1 MPERKQARPKTTDHM
16 PPRRQNADTLFFFP
30 PLTCRRRGS
39 SLGNAT
45 PFFSFSVA
53 LPYQEGF
60 SVSHSNTCTR
70 EDIAQLLKHAP
81 PEMRQ
86 AVYALFLSAKKSLD
100 LGYHPEV
107 RATPIK
113 GWRCLLQLLASVAA
127 MQTETEALLR
137 VTSDLV
143 AIADHMAVP
152 SEVLRQSAEI
162 LVHALHADLY
172 VCRMRSEDG
181 EWVVQ
186 AAARADGAA
195 IPIVA
200 PMMEE
205 SLIRH
210 PVMRVIQEGHGR
222 YVVSNDLHGLERGGE
237 AFDCVIYK
245 SGYRSRLAFIL
256 RDRFDRP
263 AFGLVLLYTE
273 RDYGFDGYDARFLSK
288 CARILSLTVGR
299 RLAVARDTLEKAAGA
314 MAHYGNNAL
323 NIMRNQAEY
332 CGELVEDIDAN
343 HARALRLC
351 RELLGEFPED
361 SRGKRLALELES
373 VLARTDLTELAG
385 HLGGVLE
392 GNRRMTRIIK
402 SLKKSVDRPR
412 LMRYALGQDVL
423 ELEDGSQ
430 QQESSVT
437 RP

>member
-1 MPERKQARPKTTDHM
+1 MET
-16 PPRRQNADTLFFFP
+16 RRLF
-30 PLTCRRRGS
+30 
-39 SLGNAT
+39 SL
-45 PFFSFSVA
+45 FSMT

-60 SVSHSNTCTR
+60 SVSHSKTCTR

-222 YVVSNDLHGLERGGE
+222 YVVSNDLHGLERGG
-237 AFDCVIYK
+237 DLRC
-245 SGYRSRLAFIL
+245 
-256 RDRFDRP
+256 RDRAEHAPVLSRADGEGDLFPIELFCLLSEHLFRDRSHRLP
-263 AFGLVLLYTE
+263 
-273 RDYGFDGYDARFLSK
+273 
-288 CARILSLTVGR
+288 R
-299 RLAVARDTLEKAAGA
+299 RLRAS
-314 MAHYGNNAL
+314 
-323 NIMRNQAEY
+323 
-332 CGELVEDIDAN
+332 
-343 HARALRLC
+343 HADLHHIFRRK
-351 RELLGEFPED
+351 
-361 SRGKRLALELES
+361 RGKSDGKALF
-373 VLARTDLTELAG
+373 AG
-385 HLGGVLE
+385 
-392 GNRRMTRIIK
+392 I
-402 SLKKSVDRPR
+402 
-412 LMRYALGQDVL
+412 
-423 ELEDGSQ
+423 
-430 QQESSVT
+430 
-437 RP
+437 

>member
-1 MPERKQARPKTTDHM
+1 MSYR
-16 PPRRQNADTLFFFP
+16 
-30 PLTCRRRGS
+30 
-39 SLGNAT
+39 
-45 PFFSFSVA
+45 
-53 LPYQEGF
+53 
-60 SVSHSNTCTR
+60 NTRTY
-70 EDIAQLLKHAP
+70 EDIVQLLRHTP

-86 AVYALFLSAKKSLD
+86 ALFLAAKKSLD
-100 LGYHPEV
+100 LGYRPEV

-113 GWRCLLQLLASVAA
+113 GWRCLLQLLSSIAT

-162 LVHALHADLY
+162 LVHALHADMY
-172 VCRMRSEDG
+172 VCRIRSEQG
-181 EWVVQ
+181 EWIVQ

-222 YVVSNDLHGLERGGE
+222 YVVSNDLHGLDRGGE
-237 AFDCVIYK
+237 AFDCVVYK

-256 RDRFDRP
+256 RERFDRP

-299 RLAVARDTLEKAAGA
+299 RLAVARDTLERPPAPWPTTA
-314 MAHYGNNAL
+314 
-323 NIMRNQAEY
+323 
-332 CGELVEDIDAN
+332 
-343 HARALRLC
+343 
-351 RELLGEFPED
+351 
-361 SRGKRLALELES
+361 
-373 VLARTDLTELAG
+373 T
-385 HLGGVLE
+385 
-392 GNRRMTRIIK
+392 TR
-402 SLKKSVDRPR
+402 
-412 LMRYALGQDVL
+412 
-423 ELEDGSQ
+423 
-430 QQESSVT
+430 
-437 RP
+437 